1 MSLLVL
7 FVMYQVSITAFT
19 HVHCIDGVLITHSHP
34 FQGSHS
40 HTETSFAVI
49 GYLSSFSSSEPVAY
63 EELNPVRPLLAVLY
77 AATATPMAKG
87 EPVITLFLRAP
98 PCA

>member
-1 MSLLVL
+1 ML
-7 FVMYQVSITAFT
+7 FVLYQVSITAFT

-40 HTETSFAVI
+40 HTKTSFAVI
-49 GYLSSFSSSEPVAY
+49 GYLSSFSSPEPVGC
-63 EELNPVRPLLAVLY
+63 EESAPVRPLLAVLC
-77 AATATPMAKG
+77 AVTATPTAKG
-87 EPVITLFLRAP
+87 EPAITFLLRAP